1 MKNLQL
7 IDGKFSS
14 SEANE
19 TLINM
24 VSSMIQFHINKNF
37 ISEYRT
43 GQSDNQSV
51 NRIAELREVKENL
64 LTLLKE
70 AEKNNLM
77 IELQSSVNISC
88 VAKNQVEKI

>member
-7 IDGKFSS
+7 IDGKFNS

-19 TLINM
+19 TLMTM

-43 GQSDNQSV
+43 GQSDNHSV
-51 NRIAELREVKENL
+51 HQIAELREVKEDL
-64 LTLLKE
+64 LALLKE

-77 IELQSSVNISC
+77 IEVQSSVNISC
-88 VAKNQVEKI
+88 VAKNQLEKI